1 VKVPL
6 AQMARRARP
15 ASRRK
20 VITLQPIKLPSTR
33 ATDLFRSS
41 YLPVITTWQNALPGI
56 VAEYERSLS
65 EIERQTSDRLTT
77 DSAAT
82 LETEIDRS
90 ATLAGAFVL
99 SVRTRIEGWA
109 RLAEAWHRA
118 RWRRNAQVATAIDLG
133 AMIGPQDVRET
144 LETVIARNV
153 SLVRD
158 VSDQTRQRIADV
170 VFRGLQARTPPRSV
184 AKEIAEAVGMG
195 RKRALRIAADQ
206 NVKLGSA
213 LNEERRRQAGIDSWV
228 WVHSGKVHAR
238 EDHLARNGNLYSEDP
253 DKVGSTY
260 EGRAVLSPPSD
271 APGELPFC
279 GCTSRAVLIL
289 E

>member
-1 VKVPL
+1 MKFDL
-6 AQMARRARP
+6 TAMAKRARNT
-15 ASRRK
+15 RRK
-20 VITLQPIKLPSTR
+20 VIVLQPIRVPATFASDLYAVYYRPVVRAWTDALPS
-33 ATDLFRSS
+33 
-41 YLPVITTWQNALPGI
+41 I
-56 VAEYERSLS
+56 VAEYERTLAG
-65 EIERQTSDRLTT
+65 LTT

-82 LETEIDRS
+82 LEARIEAAS
-90 ATLAGAFVL
+90 AGAVAIILSSRNVL
-99 SVRTRIEGWA
+99 ERWA
-109 RLAEAWHRA
+109 ERAASWHRA

-144 LETVIARNV
+144 LDSVIARNV

-158 VSDQTRQRIADV
+158 VSDQTRQRIADA

-253 DKVGSTY
+253 GKVGTSY
-260 EGRAVLSPPSD
+260 EGQAVLSPPSD
-271 APGELPFC
+271 MPGELPFC